1 MDAPLLPASTS
12 TVTTELLG
20 LCSSGIRDEEGTVV
34 GNKLLLELHRA
45 VSVDVLSVVRNN
57 SLRDSLADGID
68 LRRVATTLDT
78 DADVDGTEGVLA
90 SYEDGLIDL
99 EAENLRLEEV
109 DGRTID
115 MDEAAAL
122 LGVRDR
128 SSSLAG

>member
-1 MDAPLLPASTS
+1 MTTKLLR
-12 TVTTELLG
+12 
-20 LCSSGIRDEEGTVV
+20 LCPTGVGDEEGAVV
-34 GNKLLLELHRA
+34 GDELLLELHRA